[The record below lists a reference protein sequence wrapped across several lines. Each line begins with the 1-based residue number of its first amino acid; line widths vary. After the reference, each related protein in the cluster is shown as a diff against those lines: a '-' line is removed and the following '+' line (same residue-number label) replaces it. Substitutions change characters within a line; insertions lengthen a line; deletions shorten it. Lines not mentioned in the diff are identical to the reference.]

1 MSVASLLRERRRS
14 RSGSA
19 PLRLI
24 AHLRSSLLTKV
35 VAALVVALV
44 VSALVTGVVEARLTR
59 AALARRT
66 QTLAGVN
73 SHLAILSRLI
83 AEREDLLINSLDNL
97 GQTVTSA
104 RLLDPTRQ
112 ADLVAE
118 LGRVSRNLGIDVM
131 IILDRVGNPIPG
143 TRIGPE
149 LERTPLLEA
158 IEASD
163 PARSSRLLTSTNG
176 GVFQAVLIRMEPAAQ
191 PTFLLGGFDFTD
203 PAAYELRSVLGPAD
217 DVLLV
222 AHGRVSGNTLRQVP
236 RTPPGASR
244 AGRLPGTP
252 AAVKLA
258 GEDRVVAYAPIASP
272 VGGRAEGA
280 VGVVLPDPVPSLD
293 RSLGPTR
300 FAASVLLA
308 LVAVVLG
315 WLLFRALTRPL
326 VRLAGT
332 ARQIAEGDLDASFG
346 VYREDEIGILAS
358 SLESMTVE
366 LRAREIELRESS
378 KRIAA
383 AQDEERR
390 RLARDLHDGIQQQ
403 LVTMAVKLK
412 RTSSRPPEDAREL
425 LSDLASEAEEAV
437 FALQEVS
444 RGIYP
449 SVLADQGLPAAL
461 RTQSSRMPLDIK
473 VELDETAA
481 SRRYSREVES
491 ALYFVALE
499 AMTNAQKHA
508 GGAHITVRLSLD
520 RDTSELAVEVADDGP
535 GFVRP
540 GVAKGAGLQNMADRM
555 LAVGGRLEVE
565 PRPEGGT
572 VVRATVPVEPAGHG
586 PSGGA

>member
-14 RSGSA
+14 QSGSPPRRLA
-19 PLRLI
+19 P
-24 AHLRSSLLTKV
+24 HLRSSLLTKV

-59 AALARRT
+59 AVLSRRT
-66 QTLAGVN
+66 QTLAGVT
-73 SHLAILSRLI
+73 SHLAILSRLVG
-83 AEREDLLINSLDNL
+83 EREDLLINSLDNL

-104 RLLDPTRQ
+104 GLLDPVRR

-118 LGRVSRNLGIDVM
+118 LGRVSRNLGIDVLVL
-131 IILDRVGNPIPG
+131 LDSVGDPVPG
-143 TRIGPE
+143 TSNGPE
-149 LERTPLLEA
+149 LERTPVREA
-158 IEASD
+158 LAASD
-163 PARSSRLLTSTNG
+163 PARSTRLLTSTNG
-176 GVFQAVLIRMEPAAQ
+176 SVFQAVLIRLEPASQ

-203 PAAYELRSVLGPAD
+203 PAAYKLRSVLGPSG

-222 AHGRVSGNTLRQVP
+222 AHGRVSGSTLPQVR

-244 AGRLPGTP
+244 TGRLPSAP
-252 AAVKLA
+252 ATVELA

-272 VGGRAEGA
+272 ESGRAEGS

-308 LVAVVLG
+308 LVAVALG

-332 ARQIAEGDLDASFG
+332 ARQIAEGDLDSSFG
-346 VYREDEIGILAS
+346 GYREDEIGILAS
-358 SLESMTVE
+358 SLESMTAE
-366 LRAREIELRESS
+366 LRARAIELRESS

-383 AQDEERR
+383 ATDEERR

-412 RTSSRPPEDAREL
+412 RTSSNPPDDARTL
-425 LSDLASEAEEAV
+425 LADLASEAEEAV

-461 RTQSSRMPLDIK
+461 RTQAGRMPLDIK
-473 VELDETAA
+473 VDLDQAAA

-508 GGAHITVRLSLD
+508 GGGRIIVRLALD
-520 RDTSELAVEVADDGP
+520 RDAHELAVEVADDGP

-540 GVAKGAGLQNMADRM
+540 RVARGAGLQNMADRM
-555 LAVGGRLEVE
+555 LAVGGGLVDA

-572 VVRATVPVEPAGHG
+572 VVRASAPVEPDV
-586 PSGGA
+586 